1 MRRRFFGLVV
11 EYLLALACNLHG
23 SGMSRSRLDCEGNLF
38 EADMSGFL
46 VSCSKMG
53 EAPVIEKKQ
62 ERNTFDEN
70 LLEMDANLLCELMYV
85 AHCLQMESLI
95 DRTFEAILKKIERNS
110 SFEELWHMFDCPDDV
125 TLTRLSMPRQYE
137 ETRSIDDL
145 LVFIEGA
152 DGDARN
158 KDSLAKRVRTSKKK
172 KNSKKRDRQK
182 KPIEGPDKI
191 STEDSNVFEAS
202 SHGVRSS
209 SISSMIA
216 DKLKL
221 SNTRNKSFTFKDD
234 FDNGDSGPSP
244 SKDLD
249 RFYFAADEHFVY
261 PCRQ

>member
-1 MRRRFFGLVV
+1 
-11 EYLLALACNLHG
+11 
-23 SGMSRSRLDCEGNLF
+23 
-38 EADMSGFL
+38 MSGFL

-62 ERNTFDEN
+62 ETKNSQRNTFDEN

-249 RFYFAADEHFVY
+249 REVEEFSRRLIPQVPVIYFDSSI
-261 PCRQ
+261 